1 MMALFYSSFSS
12 PPITTAQRVFC
23 GSLRVRAVA
32 FKSVFL
38 PIFPHFGK
46 VFENPFSFFCVHL
59 VCFSPAAFWHCGA
72 GGVVAAP
79 FLSPVFMKKIDFEK
93 V

>member
-1 MMALFYSSFSS
+1 MALFYSSFSS

-46 VFENPFSFFCVHL
+46 VFENPLLFFLCTSCVFFACRL
-59 VCFSPAAFWHCGA
+59 LALWGRWRRRSTLFITSVY
-72 GGVVAAP
+72 
-79 FLSPVFMKKIDFEK
+79 EK
-93 V
+93 NRL